1 MPAMDA
7 CAHTT
12 AGVARITSAA
22 ATTAHPPTPKAPA
35 RLAIARFAR
44 EGGTRPTFP
53 FHENDSMPVLSIF
66 VLSHAEMPC
75 EERSERTREDDKR
88 RPP

>member
-1 MPAMDA
+1 
-7 CAHTT
+7 
-12 AGVARITSAA
+12 
-22 ATTAHPPTPKAPA
+22 
-35 RLAIARFAR
+35 
-44 EGGTRPTFP
+44 
-53 FHENDSMPVLSIF
+53 MPVLSIF